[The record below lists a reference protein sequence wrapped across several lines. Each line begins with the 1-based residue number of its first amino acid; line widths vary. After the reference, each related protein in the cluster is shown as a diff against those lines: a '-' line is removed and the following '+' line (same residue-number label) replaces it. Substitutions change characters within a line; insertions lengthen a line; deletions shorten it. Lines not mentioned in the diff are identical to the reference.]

1 MTATRRTIVM
11 GAGGRDFHDFNVA
24 LRDDPTVTVT
34 AFTAAQI
41 PGIDDRRYPA
51 ELAGPRY
58 PQGIPIRPEAELEEL
73 VGRDHVDE
81 VVIAYSDLADTQ
93 VMHLASRVLAAGA
106 DVRFLGPDATM
117 LAAPVPVVSVCAT
130 RTGAGK
136 SQVSRWIA
144 HHVQATGRRP
154 ALIRHPM
161 PYGDLAAQRVQ
172 RFATLADIDAAHCTI
187 EEREEYESPVREGL
201 VIWAGVDYAA
211 IVAGAAAESDVIIW
225 DGGNNDL
232 PFVRPDL
239 ALCVVDPLRAG
250 DELGTYPGEVNLR
263 MADVAVVNKV
273 DQATPEQLD
282 VVRRSIAAVAPRA
295 VVVTARSPV
304 TLEPGPDLAGARV
317 LVIDDGPTLTH
328 GGLSFGAGMVAA
340 RAAGA
345 LPVDPRPTAVGAMAQ
360 AFVDFPHLDLA
371 LPALGYSDQQLAD
384 LAATIRATECDA
396 VVTGTPIDL
405 RHLIPV
411 DRPVRHVT
419 YAFEQ
424 VDGPPL
430 ADLLRPVLET
440 APP

>member
-1 MTATRRTIVM
+1 M
-11 GAGGRDFHDFNVA
+11 
-24 LRDDPTVTVT
+24 
-34 AFTAAQI
+34 
-41 PGIDDRRYPA
+41 
-51 ELAGPRY
+51 
-58 PQGIPIRPEAELEEL
+58 
-73 VGRDHVDE
+73 GRDHVDE

-211 IVAGAAAESDVIIW
+211 IVAGAAAESDVMVW

-250 DELGTYPGEVNLR
+250 DELGSYPGEVNLR
-263 MADVAVVNKV
+263 MADVVVVNKV
-273 DQATPEQLD
+273 DQAPRSSSTWCAAPSPRW
-282 VVRRSIAAVAPRA
+282 RRGRWWS
-295 VVVTARSPV
+295 
-304 TLEPGPDLAGARV
+304 
-317 LVIDDGPTLTH
+317 
-328 GGLSFGAGMVAA
+328 
-340 RAAGA
+340 
-345 LPVDPRPTAVGAMAQ
+345 RPA
-360 AFVDFPHLDLA
+360 H
-371 LPALGYSDQQLAD
+371 
-384 LAATIRATECDA
+384 R
-396 VVTGTPIDL
+396 
-405 RHLIPV
+405 
-411 DRPVRHVT
+411 
-419 YAFEQ
+419 
-424 VDGPPL
+424 
-430 ADLLRPVLET
+430 
-440 APP
+440 